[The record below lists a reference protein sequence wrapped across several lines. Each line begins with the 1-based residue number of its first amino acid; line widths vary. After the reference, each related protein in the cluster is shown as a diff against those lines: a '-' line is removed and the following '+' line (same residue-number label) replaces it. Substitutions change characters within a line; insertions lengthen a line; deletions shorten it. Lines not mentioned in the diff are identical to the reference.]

1 LSSGASVNGE
11 PADIDTTVAHAARVY
26 DWLSGGVDNFEV
38 DRQAAIHASADMP
51 GGLHGA
57 KANVRANR
65 DFLGRAVRWL
75 AGEAGVRQFL
85 DIGTGIPSTD
95 TVHGIAQ
102 QVAPASRVVYVDY
115 DPIVLAHAHTLLN
128 STTEGATAFVNG
140 DLRDPQNILL
150 RAEATLDLG
159 QPLAVVLVAV
169 LHFIEDEDNPYGIVE
184 QLMDATAPGSYL
196 TISHGAADVDADN
209 MALLAKRLSERSLET
224 FVWRTREQVTRFFA
238 GLELIDP
245 GVVPVDHWHPD
256 PASPP
261 CDQLVPFYGAIARK
275 PQPRDITQR

>member
-38 DRQAAIHASADMP
+38 DRQAAIQASADMP
-51 GGLHGA
+51 GGLHGV

-102 QVAPASRVVYVDY
+102 QVAPASRIVYVDY

-140 DLRDPQNILL
+140 DLRDPQDILL

-159 QPLAVVLVAV
+159 QPVAVVLVAV
-169 LHFIEDEDNPYGIVE
+169 LHFIEDEDNPYGIVK

-245 GVVPVDHWHPD
+245 GVVPVDHWHTD

-261 CDQLVPFYGAIARK
+261 CDQLVPLYGAIARK
-275 PQPRDITQR
+275 PQPSDIT

>member
-140 DLRDPQNILL
+140 DLRDPQDILL

-159 QPLAVVLVAV
+159 QPVAVVLVAV
-169 LHFIEDEDNPYGIVE
+169 LHFIEDEDNPYGIVK

-245 GVVPVDHWHPD
+245 GVVPVDHWHTD

-275 PQPRDITQR
+275 PQPSDIT